1 MLGNRILIHIR
12 DILKMSIAIS
22 MLPFYKLFTKE
33 KIYLIG
39 ERKDQ
44 CQDNGYH
51 LFKYI
56 RENHPEDR
64 VYYCI
69 TKDSKQLKKISG
81 LGNIIYH
88 GTVKHYIYYILA
100 EKIVAA
106 HLGSCDPES
115 PIIWKLEGK
124 GKIEKYKIFIQHG
137 ITKELIPS
145 LMKENTG
152 IKSFICGAK
161 PEYEYIKENFGYK
174 ENEVKYL
181 GFCRFDNLHDF
192 KEKNQ
197 ILLMPTW
204 RAWFGGS
211 TWGGN
216 NDDEFLQSKYYKRYE
231 SLINNNELIKY
242 LGETDMYLVFYPHHE
257 MQRYLKYFNTNNKR
271 VKIADADNYDVQKL
285 LKESKILITDYSSIA
300 FDFAYMRKPIIYY
313 QFDQEEYFSKH
324 YKKGYFDYDRD
335 GFGIVV
341 RKEEEVIRQ
350 LFSINNK
357 ATDNKY
363 LERINKFFY
372 ISNKDNCKRHYEVLK
387 SLQR

>member
-1 MLGNRILIHIR
+1 MNRLLIHII
-12 DILKMSIAIS
+12 DIAKVTTA
-22 MLPFYKLFTKE
+22 MLSLPVYKLINK
-33 KIYLIG
+33 KAIYLIG

-56 RENHPEDR
+56 RTNHPEDK

-69 TKDSKQLKKISG
+69 TKDSKQLKKIKD

-88 GTVKHYIYYILA
+88 GTIRHYIYYILA
-100 EKIVAA
+100 SKIVGA

-124 GKIEKYKIFIQHG
+124 GKFKKYKMFIQHG

-145 LMKENTG
+145 LMKKNTG
-152 IKSFICGAK
+152 VNTFVCGAK
-161 PEYEYIKENFGYK
+161 PEYDYVKKNFGYD
-174 ENEVKYL
+174 EAEVKYL

-216 NDDEFLQSKYYKRYE
+216 NDDEFLSSDYYKRFQ
-231 SLINNNELIKY
+231 SLINNKKLEEY
-242 LGETDMYLVFYPHHE
+242 LVENDMDLVFYPHHE
-257 MQRYLKYFNTNNKR
+257 MQRYLKYFSTSTR
-271 VKIADADNYDVQKL
+271 RIKIAKAEKYDVQDL
-285 LKESKILITDYSSIA
+285 LKESKLLITDYSSIA

-324 YKKGYFDYDRD
+324 YQKGYFDYERD
-335 GFGIVV
+335 GFGKVI
-341 RKEEEVIRQ
+341 KEEEDLVKYLMKI
-350 LFSINNK
+350 INCK
-357 ATDNKY
+357 DFNKY
-363 LERINKFFY
+363 INRDKSFFTLY
-372 ISNKDNCKRHYEVLK
+372 GNENCKRHYEIIINE
-387 SLQR
+387 

>member
-1 MLGNRILIHIR
+1 MLGDRILIHIR

-69 TKDSKQLKKISG
+69 TKNSNQLDKIKY
-81 LGNIIYH
+81 LGNILYH

-124 GKIEKYKIFIQHG
+124 EKIKKYKMFIQHG
-137 ITKELIPS
+137 VIKELLPS
-145 LMKENTG
+145 LMYENTRLNL
-152 IKSFICGAK
+152 FVCGAK
-161 PEYEYIKENFGYK
+161 PEYEYVRANFGYK
-174 ENEVKYL
+174 NGEVKYL
-181 GFCRFDNLHDF
+181 GLCRFDNLHDF

-216 NDDEFLQSKYYKRYE
+216 NDDEFLKSEYYKRYE

-242 LGETDMYLVFYPHHE
+242 LEENDMYLVFYPHHE
-257 MQRYLKYFNTNNKR
+257 MQRYLKYFNTNYKR

-285 LKESKILITDYSSIA
+285 LKESMVLITDYSSIA
-300 FDFAYMRKPIIYY
+300 FDFAYMRKPVIYY
-313 QFDQEEYFSKH
+313 QFDKEEYFNKH
-324 YKKGYFDYDRD
+324 YQKGYFDYERD
-335 GFGIVV
+335 GFGKVAIS
-341 RKEEEVIRQ
+341 EEVLVSVLVDI
-350 LFSINNK
+350 LGNK
-357 ATDNKY
+357 G
-363 LERINKFFY
+363 EFRY
-372 ISNKDNCKRHYEVLK
+372 ISRAKAFFPLYDNENCKRHYNEIK
-387 SLQR
+387 RI